1 MTSANA
7 TPPGNSRDTGN
18 SKDTGNNADN
28 PWPVRTVNRKIA
40 EWINRL
46 GQIWVEGQV
55 TQVSRRPGTRTSFL
69 TLRDP
74 AADISI
80 TVTCSPDL
88 LMRTEVPVT
97 EGSHVVMLG
106 RPDFYAGRGTISL
119 RVTDIRPIG
128 VGQLLLRIERLKQLL
143 AAEGLFD
150 PRLKRSLPFLPRTV
164 GLISGRAS
172 AAQRDVM
179 SVAQARWTQVRF
191 AVRDAPVQGP
201 TAVPR
206 ILAHLADLDAD
217 PEIDVIVIAR
227 GGGSVEDLLPFSD
240 EALLRAVAACTTPVI
255 SAIGHEPDNP
265 LLDLVADIRAATPTD
280 AAKRVVP
287 DVTAEL
293 AGIAEMRRRSAHA
306 LRNWVHREERV
317 IAGLRARPVL
327 ANPFTMIDRRSDD
340 VERMRRDIRRDVS
353 RMVDAEH
360 RRVEHLSARLSTL
373 GPAQTL
379 ARGYAVVQRVDDGDP
394 HVVTSTDQMP
404 AGARLR
410 IRVGDGAAAAEVTS
424 PQPAPDAEKHTA
436 KSTDTP
442 STKRSTK

>member
-7 TPPGNSRDTGN
+7 TPPGNSKDTGN
-18 SKDTGNNADN
+18 SRDTGNNADN

-40 EWINRL
+40 EWINKL

-179 SVAQARWTQVRF
+179 SVAQTRWTQVRF

-217 PEIDVIVIAR
+217 PEVDVIVIAR

-306 LRNWVHREERV
+306 LRHWVHREDRV

-340 VERMRRDIRRDVS
+340 VDRMRRDIRRDVS
-353 RMVDAEH
+353 RMVDAEQ
-360 RRVEHLSARLSTL
+360 RRVEHLSARLATL

-410 IRVGDGAAAAEVTS
+410 IRVGDGAATAEVTS
-424 PQPAPDAEKHTA
+424 EAPDAEKRTA
-436 KSTDTP
+436 KTTDDDTP
-442 STKRSTK
+442 STQRSTK